1 MVLVRVTTRT
11 DSGWIIIYVYKGFG
25 YGVLKVSSY
34 ILMRED

>member
-11 DSGWIIIYVYKGFG
+11 DSGWMIIYVYKGFG
-25 YGVLKVSSY
+25 YRVLKVSSY